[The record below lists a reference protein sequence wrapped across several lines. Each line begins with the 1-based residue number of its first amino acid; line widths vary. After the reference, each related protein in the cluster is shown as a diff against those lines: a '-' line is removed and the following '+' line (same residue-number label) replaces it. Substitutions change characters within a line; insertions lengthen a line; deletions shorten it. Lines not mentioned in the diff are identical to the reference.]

1 MEAIEF
7 LKEYKRMCESMV
19 DECSVC
25 PMSFEN
31 NKHNV
36 ACSHLLKKC
45 PEDACKIVEQWSK
58 EHPIITNARKFEEV
72 FGKIEIKD
80 LITCRLKYDSEYYT
94 ELEILETRWWD
105 EPYKEPEHEL

>member
-7 LKEYKRMCESMV
+7 LKEYKRMCESMAV

-25 PMSFEN
+25 PMSLEK

-58 EHPIITNARKFEEV
+58 EHPIITNAKKFEEV
-72 FGKIEIKD
+72 FGFSLENTFILPSEVCNWLRIK
-80 LITCRLKYDSEYYT
+80 YEES
-94 ELEILETRWWD
+94 
-105 EPYKEPEHEL
+105 EHE